1 MKNLHRAML
10 LPLAICAMGVVSSAS
25 AASPVAQ
32 FNVGMR
38 IVDPCEMKGQ
48 KWEKQCVQLK
58 KQRQQQPK
66 PKAKKPYKKQTKS
79 EFPG

>member
-1 MKNLHRAML
+1 MKNQHRTML
-10 LPLAICAMGVVSSAS
+10 ISLAICAFGIVPAT

-38 IVDPCEMKGQ
+38 IVDPCVMKGQ
-48 KWEKQCVQLK
+48 KWEKQCAQLK

-66 PKAKKPYKKQTKS
+66 PKAKKPYKKQIKS
-79 EFPG
+79 DFPG